1 MKYYKYSIILL
12 VLLSLLSC
20 SSRYKLDLFMISE
33 TGNSKVKVEKTD
45 YISNVRLGDPFGD
58 IKILPGE
65 SNVGILTVGTRGF
78 TYKKDAEDFLTF
90 DEYLRNRIYFQFP
103 KPLKTGTF
111 ELKNNSFIHLLGR
124 YDWQAEDK
132 IFLPLSGQVVID
144 SITEKNLFGQ
154 VAGKYENRAKIQF
167 EFNGQFK
174 LKISD

>member
-1 MKYYKYSIILL
+1 
-12 VLLSLLSC
+12 
-20 SSRYKLDLFMISE
+20 MISE
-33 TGNSKVKVEKTD
+33 AGNNKVKVEKTD
-45 YISNVRLGDPFGD
+45 YISNVRLGDPFAN

-65 SNVGILTVGTRGF
+65 SNVAILTVSTRGL
-78 TYKKDAEDFLTF
+78 THKKDAEDFLTF

-144 SITEKNLFGQ
+144 SIMGKNLFGQ
-154 VAGKYENRAKIQF
+154 VAGKYENRAKIKF

>member
-1 MKYYKYSIILL
+1 MRYYKQIIISLF
-12 VLLSLLSC
+12 LLSFTTC

-33 TGNSKVKVEKTD
+33 AGNNKVKVEKTD
-45 YISNVRLGDPFGD
+45 YISNVRLGDPFAN

-65 SNVGILTVGTRGF
+65 SNVAILTVGTRGF
-78 TYKKDAEDFLTF
+78 THKKDAEDFLTF

-144 SITEKNLFGQ
+144 SIMGKNLFGQ
-154 VAGKYENRAKIQF
+154 VAGKYENRAKIKF

>member
-1 MKYYKYSIILL
+1 MKYCKCIII
-12 VLLSLLSC
+12 SLLLFLVSC
-20 SSRYKLDLFMISE
+20 SSRYKLDLYIVSE
-33 TGNSKVKVEKTD
+33 AGNNKVKVEKTD

-65 SNVGILTVGTRGF
+65 SNVAILTVGSRGF
-78 TYKKDAEDFLTF
+78 THQRDAEDFLTF

-111 ELKNNSFIHLLGR
+111 KLKNNSFIHLLGR

-144 SITEKNLFGQ
+144 SVTEKNLFGQ
-154 VAGKYENRAKIQF
+154 VMGKYENRAKIQF

>member
-1 MKYYKYSIILL
+1 MKSKNYIIILL
-12 VLLSLLSC
+12 LLSIVSC
-20 SSRYKLDLFMISE
+20 SSRYRLDLFMKTE
-33 TGNSKVKVEKTD
+33 TGNKKVKVEKTD

-58 IKILPGE
+58 IKILPGK
-65 SNVGILTVGTRGF
+65 SNVGILTVGSRGF
-78 TYKKDAEDFLTF
+78 SYKRAAEDFLTF

-103 KPLKTGTF
+103 LPLKRGTF
-111 ELKNNSFIHLLGR
+111 DLKDNSFIHLLGR
-124 YDWQAEDK
+124 YDWTAEDK

-154 VAGKYENRAKIQF
+154 VAGKYENKAKIQF